1 MWARQAP
8 GAQVGVLLSTDP
20 HPMWQQQRYYWVLC
34 WRGSDVRGCAFTLSS
49 LNILTDWAV
58 RTQAITTAR
67 RAIQDLQAEH
77 RRVIVHAERHVPPRP
92 GRPLGADPGGRGLG
106 PAAARGARGEGGVT
120 MMTRTKAR
128 APVAGPTKD
137 PA

>member
-1 MWARQAP
+1 
-8 GAQVGVLLSTDP
+8 
-20 HPMWQQQRYYWVLC
+20 MWQQQRYYWVLC

-67 RAIQDLQAEH
+67 HAIQDLQAED

-92 GRPLGADPGGRGLG
+92 GRPSARIREAEAWARQQL
-106 PAAARGARGEGGVT
+106 AALEG
-120 MMTRTKAR
+120 KEA
-128 APVAGPTKD
+128 
-137 PA
+137 